1 MALVR
6 ARALRHLEAL
16 VGAFAAAGAGCDA
29 RAGDAAA
36 PPPPPPPEPVNLGY
50 SVVDEMPAP
59 AACEDFA
66 GALVGYANPRAGGV
80 LVRVTPRGYY
90 DDGVVLLGDD
100 PAFAVDR
107 AVVVNKAAIPGE
119 AGWAFELA
127 VPEGAQATGFTL
139 PGTCEGV
146 RSAARVELRWEGALT
161 GGSQVAVVI
170 LGVALPTPTAGPA
183 HEPTPDPTPKPA
195 PRGRARKP

>member
-29 RAGDAAA
+29 HAGGAPA

-66 GALVGYANPRAGGV
+66 GALNGYANPRAGG
-80 LVRVTPRGYY
+80 LIVRVSPRSYY
-90 DDGVVLLGDD
+90 YDGVVLLGDD
-100 PAFAVDR
+100 PAFSVDR

-127 VPEGAQATGFTL
+127 VAEGAQAVGFTL
-139 PGTCEGV
+139 PGTCDGV
-146 RSAARVELRWEGALT
+146 RSAARVELRWEGALN

-170 LGVALPTPTAGPA
+170 LGVALPAPTPN
-183 HEPTPDPTPKPA
+183 PTPDPTPKLA
-195 PRGRARKP
+195 PRGRGRKP